1 MGKSLKDAL
10 AKAGFQSSKNENHR
24 DSAKGRERK
33 AAEKHQHARNYCE
46 HCNSYLPDVEK
57 YKHHNPT
64 TEAEWICVA
73 CADKLMISDDC
84 RVTNQSDFS
93 KQGNFT
99 RYFGH
104 TKQFDKNKDNSR
116 GRPNRNR
123 NGNNS
128 QKRTNKNHGNRGP
141 VNGNR

>member
-10 AKAGFQSSKNENHR
+10 MKAGFQSAKSENHR
-24 DSAKGRERK
+24 ESSKGRERK
-33 AAEKHQHARNYCE
+33 ASEKHQHARNFCE
-46 HCNSYLPDVEK
+46 HCNSHQPDVEK

-84 RVTNQSDFS
+84 RVTNQSNFS

-104 TKQFDKNKDNSR
+104 TKQFSKHSDSSA
-116 GRPNRNR
+116 RPQRNRNR
-123 NGNNS
+123 NGNVAGRRPERNT
-128 QKRTNKNHGNRGP
+128 KGP
-141 VNGNR
+141 RNGNR